1 MNDRNRP
8 SGGVCANLFAVCTHT
23 LESCF
28 VGHLYVVIPELVL
41 LTSLCLEITNG
52 QTQAFEV
59 EKVLTRF
66 KEYKSNPE

>member
-8 SGGVCANLFAVCTHT
+8 RGGVCANLFAVCTHT

-41 LTSLCLEITNG
+41 LTSM
-52 QTQAFEV
+52 
-59 EKVLTRF
+59 
-66 KEYKSNPE
+66 